1 MKNIEVTL
9 EIVKDGVG
17 DYPYSVFLSSY
28 SYDMISKGSDKQ
40 HPYSI
45 ARKFKTRESAKKYIA
60 KTMVSTTD
68 FTSLT
73 AKCMAD

>member
-17 DYPYSVFLSSY
+17 EYLYSVFLSSY
-28 SYDMISKGSDKQ
+28 SHDMISNGSDKQ
-40 HPYSI
+40 YPHAVS
-45 ARKFKTRESAKKYIA
+45 RKFKTREAARKYIA

-73 AKCMAD
+73 AKYIAD